1 MALTV
6 GAAIQSSD
14 NVVEDKWV
22 NGVNDLVALT
32 ESRDI
37 QWTTA
42 DPSSFP
48 ALGKDA
54 SGRDIAVQAV
64 YEAEYKGKRL
74 QLQETGVQL
83 PQVGTPLQNGTFSG
97 GWRKTVVQEVAL
109 RTADGRLRL
118 LDAKANVVFVFPQ
131 TPNMVELL
139 AAVKYQIADVESFL
153 KMLHQDVSAGL
164 SQ

>member
-1 MALTV
+1 MALTAV
-6 GAAIQSSD
+6 SETQTLDAI
-14 NVVEDKWV
+14 VENKWTDA
-22 NGVNDLVALT
+22 VNDLVALT

-42 DPSSFP
+42 DSSSFP
-48 ALGKDA
+48 ALGKDT
-54 SGRDIAVQAV
+54 SDREIAVQAV
-64 YEAEYKGKRL
+64 YEAEYKEKRL

-83 PQVGTPLQNGTFSG
+83 PQVGNPLQNGTFSG
-97 GWRKTVVQEVAL
+97 GWRKPVVQEVAL

-153 KMLHQDVSAGL
+153 KMLHQDVSAVS